1 MADQD
6 GSASAADAP
15 PQNPYSMPMS
25 INVADIAEEE
35 EEEDEDEYEYE
46 YSTTEKEAIILMSSG
61 LLSILTCAIDI
72 LCNSRFDESKR
83 AYQKKVGENAS
94 ASQC

>member
-25 INVADIAEEE
+25 INVADIAE

-83 AYQKKVGENAS
+83 SYQKKVGENAS

>member
-35 EEEDEDEYEYE
+35 EDEDEYEYE
-46 YSTTEKEAIILMSSG
+46 YSTTEKEAITLMSSG

-83 AYQKKVGENAS
+83 SYQKKVGENAS